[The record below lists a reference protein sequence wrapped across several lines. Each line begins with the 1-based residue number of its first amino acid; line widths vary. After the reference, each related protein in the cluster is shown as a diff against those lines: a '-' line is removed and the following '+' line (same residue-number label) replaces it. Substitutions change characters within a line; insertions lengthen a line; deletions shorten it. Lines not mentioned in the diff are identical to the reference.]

1 MSRKFVAWILLLLLP
16 LVACSGKAPTFSGI
30 DLTGAEL
37 GREFTLKDGD
47 GRVRTLADY
56 RGKYVMIFFGY
67 TQCPDVCPTALARAV
82 AVRQKLGADAERLQ
96 VIFVTVD
103 PERDSAVVLKAYT
116 AAFDPSFV
124 GLRGDDVQ
132 TRAVAKE
139 FRVTYQKV
147 PTGSS
152 YAMDHTAMTY
162 ILDARGRIRLGMRH
176 SQTADEYAADLRTL
190 MKIDAQ

>member
-1 MSRKFVAWILLLLLP
+1 MSQQFVAWMLFLLLP
-16 LVACSGKAPTFSGI
+16 LAACSSKAPTFSGI

-56 RGKYVMIFFGY
+56 HGKYVMIFFGY

-103 PERDSAVVLKAYT
+103 PERDSATVLKAYT

-152 YAMDHTAMTY
+152 YSMDHTAMTY
-162 ILDARGRIRLGMRH
+162 ILDAKGRIRLGMRH

>member
-1 MSRKFVAWILLLLLP
+1 MIRKLTAWMLLLLLP
-16 LVACSGKAPTFSGI
+16 LVACNSKTPTFSGI

-162 ILDARGRIRLGMRH
+162 ILDAKGRIRLGMRH
-176 SQTADEYAADLRTL
+176 AQTADEYAADLRTL